1 MKAKIP
7 WQEVTAK
14 KDDEFLYSKICASTL
29 RINFFK
35 DKIQIFQM
43 GMVSLKWNF
52 LLVLAVTGMV
62 FTTGTTYAQ
71 LNADSLQRKN
81 HFRIEVG
88 ATYLKTM
95 DFQYSP
101 RMFESL
107 RPNVQLGY
115 SNIWKKG
122 TFFVNLNV
130 FMGNLSPAS
139 GPDLDFYIRE
149 TDIYG
154 NETAELNQL
163 EISQMGFNLEI
174 GYLHEI
180 KKWTKGKTSV
190 YLGGSFE
197 ENMTYTPGFLNIGII
212 NYTSLNGKVQLN
224 YMLGND
230 KPLAFC
236 LSLPLVSLVT
246 RMPYHNSPNFP
257 GKSGLEG
264 FFINNNH
271 VETLNHFQNFRF
283 SVHYPLLVRK
293 KTALNIGYEA
303 SWMHYNRPE
312 HLTQAGSQ
320 LSLRFNF

>member
-1 MKAKIP
+1 MKTNGKAAIAKNNHTMLHSAISQP
-7 WQEVTAK
+7 PSQVKYAK
-14 KDDEFLYSKICASTL
+14 V
-29 RINFFK
+29 
-35 DKIQIFQM
+35 KIQIRQTANT
-43 GMVSLKWNF
+43 VLKWNF
-52 LLVLAVTGMV
+52 LLLLSVTGMV
-62 FTTGTTYAQ
+62 FSTGSTNAQ
-71 LNADSLQRKN
+71 AIEDSLLRKN
-81 HFRIEVG
+81 HFRIEAG

-107 RPNVQLGY
+107 RYNVHLGY

-122 TFFVNLNV
+122 TFFVNLNA

-163 EISQMGFNLEI
+163 QLSQMGFNLEI
-174 GYLHEI
+174 GYIHEI
-180 KKWTKGKTSV
+180 KKWATAKTSV
-190 YLGGSFE
+190 YLGGSLE
-197 ENMTYTPGFLNIGII
+197 ESLTFTPGFLNIGII
-212 NYTSLNGKVQLN
+212 NYASLNGIVQLN

-236 LSLPLVSLVT
+236 LSLPFVSLVT

-303 SWMHYNRPE
+303 SWMHYYRPE
-312 HLTQAGSQ
+312 HLTQTGSQ
-320 LSLRFNF
+320 LSLGFNF